1 MQRAEPQ
8 PPALV
13 RRGNAHLWA
22 ESRYTMTNV
31 EFMTAIVNTAS
42 LPADIRAYAQAQL
55 DKNADK
61 NAKRRTT
68 PTAAQVANANLLT
81 DLVGAMGAGEVLTA
95 ANAAVLLG
103 VSVQKASALLQN
115 GVKSGVLTKTEVKV
129 KGKGKVCGYAKANP
143 TTEDA
148 PAEGDSAEV
157 AEGNSESA
165 E

>member
-1 MQRAEPQ
+1 
-8 PPALV
+8 
-13 RRGNAHLWA
+13 
-22 ESRYTMTNV
+22 MTNV
-31 EFMTAIVNTAS
+31 EFMTAIVNTTS

-61 NAKRRTT
+61 NLKRRTT

-143 TTEDA
+143 TAEDA

>member
-1 MQRAEPQ
+1 
-8 PPALV
+8 
-13 RRGNAHLWA
+13 
-22 ESRYTMTNV
+22 MTNV
-31 EFMTAIVNTAS
+31 EFMTAIVNTTS
-42 LPADIRAYAQAQL
+42 LPADLRAYAQAQL

-81 DLVGAMGAGEVLTA
+81 DLVDAMGAGEVLTA

-129 KGKGKVCGYAKANP
+129 KGKGKVCGYVKANP
-143 TTEDA
+143 TAEDA

>member
-1 MQRAEPQ
+1 M
-8 PPALV
+8 
-13 RRGNAHLWA
+13 
-22 ESRYTMTNV
+22 TMTS
-31 EFMTAIVNTAS
+31 FLTAVLATSGISEDVATFAKAE
-42 LPADIRAYAQAQL
+42 LAKIDA
-55 DKNADK
+55 K

-115 GVKSGVLTKTEVKV
+115 GVKSGVLTKTEFKV
-129 KGKGKVCGYAKANP
+129 KGKGKVCGYVKANP
-143 TTEDA
+143 TAEDA
-148 PAEGDSAEV
+148 PAEGDSGEV
-157 AEGNSESA
+157 AEANQPEGVEG

>member
-1 MQRAEPQ
+1 MAM
-8 PPALV
+8 
-13 RRGNAHLWA
+13 
-22 ESRYTMTNV
+22 TMTS
-31 EFMTAIVNTAS
+31 FLTAVLATSGISEDVATFAKAE
-42 LPADIRAYAQAQL
+42 LAKIDA
-55 DKNADK
+55 K

-81 DLVGAMGAGEVLTA
+81 DLVGAMGVGEVLTA
-95 ANAAVLLG
+95 ANAAILLG

-129 KGKGKVCGYAKANP
+129 KGKGKVCGYVKANS

-148 PAEGDSAEV
+148 SAEGGSDEV
-157 AEGNSESA
+157 AEGNSEST

>member
-1 MQRAEPQ
+1 MIYAMTMKAFLTAVADTKGIDPTLAEF
-8 PPALV
+8 AK
-13 RRGNAHLWA
+13 A
-22 ESRYTMTNV
+22 EI
-31 EFMTAIVNTAS
+31 AKI
-42 LPADIRAYAQAQL
+42 DK
-55 DKNADK
+55 KNADRK
-61 NAKRRTT
+61 AK

-81 DLVGAMGAGEVLTA
+81 DLVGAMGEGEVLTA

-129 KGKGKVCGYAKANP
+129 KGKGKVCGYAKANT